1 MVECLVNWV
10 TVFGSASQVKQ
21 QTRKVSFKRLH
32 TRKSPSELFHALH
45 HKHDYVYLLESVT
58 GPRKLAEYSFIGF
71 EPHSIISVKNRRLTV
86 TDTVSG
92 ETTVYEAA
100 DPLTHLRVL
109 LASNRVVETAPR
121 LLGGAVGYLSY
132 DAIRYWERLPDT
144 VQDDSDYPDAE
155 FALYDDGVIFDHQTQ
170 QIHYYT
176 IGEEDRSRELLL
188 ESSGETPEPLAHSA
202 LTRNLNQT
210 HYEEMVLK
218 AKEYI
223 SAGDIFQTVLSQR
236 LNTTL
241 RGDPHAFYEALH
253 STNPSPYMYHLKMGD
268 RRILGSSPE
277 MLIRVEKDVV
287 ETFPIA
293 GTRPRTSD
301 NTKNQLLAQE
311 LIADP
316 KDRAEHVML
325 VDLARNDLGRIGRY
339 GTVKTTEFMQIHE
352 YSHVQHIV
360 SHVRGQLKPEYDAY
374 DALRAVFP
382 AGTVSGAPKIRAM
395 EIIDEL
401 EPTRRG
407 PYAGAVGY
415 FSYNGN
421 SDFAITIRTLT
432 TTKDHAYVQAGAG
445 IVADSDP
452 SKEWMETRDKAAALV
467 NALNLASQ
475 EKKEKKVNKRQ

>member
-1 MVECLVNWV
+1 MNWV
-10 TVFGSASQVKQ
+10 TIFGSATQAKQ
-21 QTRKVSFKRLH
+21 ARKVTFRRLH
-32 TRKSPSELFHALH
+32 TQKSPSEIFHALQQLH
-45 HKHDYVYLLESVT
+45 EYVYLLESVT

-71 EPHSIISVKNRRLTV
+71 EPHHTITVKDHKLTV
-86 TDTVSG
+86 TDTANG
-92 ETTVYEAA
+92 ETATHTAT
-100 DPLTHLRVL
+100 DPVARLRDL
-109 LASNRVVETAPR
+109 LSPNLVVETTPR

-132 DAIRYWERLPDT
+132 DAIRYWERLPDKT
-144 VQDDSDYPDAE
+144 RDDSHYPDAE

-176 IGEEDRSRELLL
+176 IGADRFRELPLDA
-188 ESSGETPEPLAHSA
+188 SGEKPEPLAHSKPR
-202 LTRNLNQT
+202 RNLNQT
-210 HYEEMVLK
+210 RYEEMVLK

-236 LNTTL
+236 LHTTL

-253 STNPSPYMYHLKMGD
+253 STNPSPYMYHLKMGEH
-268 RRILGSSPE
+268 RIIGSSPE

-301 NTKNQLLAQE
+301 TSKNQLLAQE

-316 KDRAEHVML
+316 KDCAEHVML
-325 VDLARNDLGRIGRY
+325 VDLARNDLGRISRY

-360 SHVRGQLKPEYDAY
+360 SHVCGMLRPEYDAY
-374 DALRAVFP
+374 DALHAVFP

-421 SDFAITIRTLT
+421 SDFAIAIRTLT
-432 TTKDHAYVQAGAG
+432 TNREHAYVQAGAG

-452 SKEWMETRDKAAALV
+452 TKEWMETRDKAAALV
-467 NALNLASQ
+467 NALDLASQ
-475 EKKEKKVNKRQ
+475 EKVKK